1 MSKILVIAAHPD
13 DEVLGM
19 GGTIAKLTQAGNE
32 VYVLIVTDGSSSQ
45 YRDSDELSKIIED
58 KKLETKACA
67 DVLGVKKVFY
77 GELPDMKLDC
87 TPHIAINQVIEKT
100 IDEVQPQFVY
110 THFWGD
116 VNMDHQQ
123 VYKSTLV
130 AVRPVMGQIVK
141 KLYCYRVPSSTEWTP
156 NKADTMFMPNVFV
169 DINDVAEQKYKAFA
183 KYSTELRDY
192 PHPRS
197 VQYLRETDKAT
208 GLKVGLYCAEEFVL
222 LRKIE

>member
-19 GGTIAKLTQAGNE
+19 GGTIAKLTRAGNE

-110 THFWGD
+110 THFLGD
-116 VNMDHQQ
+116 VNMDHQC

-130 AVRPVMGQIVK
+130 AVRPVMGQVVK
-141 KLYCYRVPSSTEWTP
+141 ELYCYRVPSSTEWAP
-156 NKADTMFMPNVFV
+156 CKFDTMFTPNVFV
-169 DINDVAEQKYKAFA
+169 DITEQADKKYEAFGM
-183 KYSTELRDY
+183 YRTELRDY

-197 VQYLRETDKAT
+197 VKHLKELDIARGLEVGQGPTET
-208 GLKVGLYCAEEFVL
+208 FVL
-222 LRKIE
+222 LRKLV

>member
-100 IDEVQPQFVY
+100 IDEVHPQFVY